1 MPNCYHCGKEYEELN
16 YCNNCGQYY
25 CYLHKEQ
32 IDHECNIVK
41 EAGEMINNQFN
52 SNNQTVP
59 YFSSSQEDSTF
70 EGVSHP
76 SLSSNEAESLSGS
89 RTDGS
94 FVWYRRESNV
104 PQNAF
109 DPNSGIEFKGILLP
123 YHSELTHLL
132 IGCLLIYIIGLI
144 GFYRPDQQAVLNAS
158 GYGWIIFMLGGFYTT
173 AFLFHELG
181 HRQVAI
187 HFGLQTKFRLL
198 KFGMIIT
205 VFGLI
210 MGVMSLVNRTQALP
224 SLALPGAVV
233 VLGLDK
239 IDRKTGLC
247 KTAGPLINLIY
258 GSIILIISFLVP
270 IYPINLFLGLSAS
283 LNFMLGLFNL
293 IPIGIL
299 DGENIFK
306 WNKKV
311 YFLLVISML
320 ILIIINYLCIYLPTE
335 TNPYYQVI

>member
-1 MPNCYHCGKEYEELN
+1 MSNCYHCGNEFENLH

-25 CYLHKEQ
+25 CYLHKEPL
-32 IDHECNIVK
+32 DHECNIVK
-41 EAGEMINNQFN
+41 ETLGMINNQFSS
-52 SNNQTVP
+52 SNNPISDVSSPHRYPQQTSMP
-59 YFSSSQEDSTF
+59 
-70 EGVSHP
+70 
-76 SLSSNEAESLSGS
+76 SNEIENSSEARS
-89 RTDGS
+89 DGN
-94 FVWYRRESNV
+94 FTWYRRESNI
-104 PQNAF
+104 PENAF
-109 DPNSGIEFKGILLP
+109 DSDSGIEFKGILLP
-123 YHSELTHLL
+123 YQSEFMHLL
-132 IGCLLIYIIGLI
+132 IGCVLIYIIGLI
-144 GFYRPDQQAVLNAS
+144 NFYQPEQQAQLSAK
-158 GYGWIIFMLGGFYTT
+158 GIGWIVFMLAGFYTT

-181 HRQVAI
+181 HRQVAV

-210 MGVMSLVNRTQALP
+210 MGISSLATNSQALP
-224 SLALPGAVV
+224 SIALPGAVV

-247 KTAGPLINLIY
+247 KSAGPLVNLVY
-258 GSIILIISFLVP
+258 GSILLILSFFISN
-270 IYPINLFLGLSAS
+270 YPINFFIGQAAS

-311 YFLLVISML
+311 YFSLVISMVFL
-320 ILIIINYLCIYLPTE
+320 ITINYICIYLPPE
-335 TNPYYQVI
+335 INPYLLL